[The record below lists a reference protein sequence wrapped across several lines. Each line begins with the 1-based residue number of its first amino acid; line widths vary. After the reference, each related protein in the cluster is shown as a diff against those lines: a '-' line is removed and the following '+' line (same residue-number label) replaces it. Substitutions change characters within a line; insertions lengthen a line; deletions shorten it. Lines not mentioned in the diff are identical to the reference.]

1 MIVAMRV
8 SQVEKLAPCRVDG
21 AASRPLLTLAPLY
34 TCLPPSSSKRA
45 CLFMGACLWPISF
58 PEHPLPDEWRAVQH
72 WDPLR
77 LTCVEKANSLDVH
90 EIHLLQIQSY
100 LWSATLDLR
109 FHLIKGL
116 RSQRPAQPNPRSA
129 PSRNPF
135 NPQSH
140 RSLVE
145 SRPYECNGWAIHN
158 SLHGRAL
165 EVSPILI
172 CEEFLFGEENAV
184 D

>member
-58 PEHPLPDEWRAVQH
+58 PEHPLPDVWRAVQH

-109 FHLIKGL
+109 FHLIKVL
-116 RSQRPAQPNPRSA
+116 RSKRPAQPNPRSA
-129 PSRNPF
+129 PTRNPF

-145 SRPYECNGWAIHN
+145 PRSY
-158 SLHGRAL
+158 
-165 EVSPILI
+165 
-172 CEEFLFGEENAV
+172 
-184 D
+184 

>member
-1 MIVAMRV
+1 
-8 SQVEKLAPCRVDG
+8 
-21 AASRPLLTLAPLY
+21 
-34 TCLPPSSSKRA
+34 
-45 CLFMGACLWPISF
+45 MGACLWPISF
-58 PEHPLPDEWRAVQH
+58 PEHPLPDVSRAVQH

-158 SLHGRAL
+158 SLDGGDL
-165 EVSPILI
+165 ESFVDPKFR
-172 CEEFLFGEENAV
+172 EFLSRRENTTTSRFPRSNQLACGTFEPIFV
-184 D
+184 DSKALDF